1 MTGSGLRSAAWRDPG
16 ASSRSLAR
24 SHSRRGVRRSDA
36 DPVDLARAQATI
48 RTRAQEAFGADA
60 TIGRVRCPGKVEQEQ
75 GASFG
80 CTVEVDGQALPY
92 VVRLTNDSG
101 GMRVESV
108 ASLLVT
114 QKVEQFIA
122 DYAADNDEQVQS
134 VDCGST
140 KYLVRA
146 RGTKVSCSVV
156 RGRREHDPRRRR
168 GPGHEGQHRAHQLRP
183 DEGRR
188 LTRA

>member
-1 MTGSGLRSAAWRDPG
+1 MAGPRRLLALVGALALLAAACG
-16 ASSRSLAR
+16 
-24 SHSRRGVRRSDA
+24 GSDA
-36 DPVDLARAQATI
+36 EPVDLARAQATI
-48 RTRAQEAFGADA
+48 RARAHDACGADA

-101 GMRVESV
+101 GTRVELG

-114 QKVEQFIA
+114 QRVEQFIA
-122 DYAADNDEQVQS
+122 DYAADNNEQVQS

-156 RGRREHDPRRRR
+156 RADGSTIPAVVGVRDTKGNTALISF
-168 GPGHEGQHRAHQLRP
+168 GPTKADG
-183 DEGRR
+183 
-188 LTRA
+188 